1 MNLAKTYVLATKN
14 PHKLEELRS
23 VLSDVGV
30 ELRSAFDFA
39 ELADVDEDADTLEGN
54 ALKKARYTFEMTNLP
69 SISDDTGLEVEA
81 LNCAP
86 GVFSARYAGE
96 KATYQD
102 NVIKLL
108 EELHQAEVKG
118 VSSRKA
124 QFRTVIA
131 LVSADGE
138 WFFEGVCAGEI
149 THEQRGAKGFG
160 YDPVFV
166 PDGFDITFAEM
177 SAEEKNRVSHRGKAV
192 AKLKDF
198 LKR

>member
-69 SISDDTGLEVEA
+69 SVSDDTGLEVES
-81 LNCAP
+81 LLGAP

-108 EELHQAEVKG
+108 EELHQAEKKG
-118 VSSRKA
+118 FSSRKA

-131 LVSADGE
+131 LVTSEGE
-138 WFFEGVCAGEI
+138 WVFEGICTGEI
-149 THEQRGAKGFG
+149 TKDQRGAKGFG
-160 YDPVFV
+160 YDPVFM

-198 LKR
+198 LKQ

>member
-1 MNLAKTYVLATKN
+1 MYVLATKN
-14 PHKLEELRS
+14 PNKLEELRS
-23 VLSDVGV
+23 VLADVGV

-39 ELADVDEDADTLEGN
+39 ELTDVDEDADTLEGN
-54 ALKKARYTFEMTNLP
+54 ALKKARYSYGMTNLP
-69 SISDDTGLEVEA
+69 SISDDTGLEVES
-81 LNCAP
+81 LNGAP

-108 EELHQAEVKG
+108 DELHQAEGKG
-118 VSSRKA
+118 VSNRKA

-131 LVSADGE
+131 LVTSEGE
-138 WFFEGVCAGEI
+138 WFFEGVCAGVI
-149 THEQRGAKGFG
+149 TREQRGAKGFG

-166 PDGFDITFAEM
+166 PDGFEITFAEM